1 MTLGPSF
8 WGNCNS
14 ILFTFLSQENQ
25 KLREQNEDLNGQ
37 LLSLSLH
44 EAKNLFATQTKAQSL
59 AMEIDHASRDQVR
72 EMLDHDLLIKVKKE
86 EVNVYVWAREQYKAV
101 LFVFVETNMNDFEE
115 HKRRNKAEFVEQTLF
130 FTIS

>member
-1 MTLGPSF
+1 MTLGPFFCANCKTIFFSF
-8 WGNCNS
+8 P
-14 ILFTFLSQENQ
+14 SQENQ

-72 EMLDHDLLIKVKKE
+72 EMNNLDLQLK
-86 EVNVYVWAREQYKAV
+86 
-101 LFVFVETNMNDFEE
+101 
-115 HKRRNKAEFVEQTLF
+115 
-130 FTIS
+130 

>member
-1 MTLGPSF
+1 MILGPSF

-72 EMLDHDLLIKVKKE
+72 EVLDLDLLIKVKQE
-86 EVNVYVWAREQYKAV
+86 ELNVYVWAREQYEAFLLL
-101 LFVFVETNMNDFEE
+101 LFSGSFSKND
-115 HKRRNKAEFVEQTLF
+115 L
-130 FTIS
+130 